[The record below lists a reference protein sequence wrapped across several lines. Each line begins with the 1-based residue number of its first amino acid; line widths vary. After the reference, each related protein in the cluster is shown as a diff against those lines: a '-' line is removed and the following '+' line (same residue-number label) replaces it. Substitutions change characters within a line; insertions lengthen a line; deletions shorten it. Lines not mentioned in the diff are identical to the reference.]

1 MGKIRFAPFAHRAPA
16 TRVMSVS
23 RFAGLSPITRFARF
37 SSRAS
42 SLENPAKRGLVM
54 RNFKT
59 TARQMK
65 TTADNRQ
72 LIDFFNGTEKE
83 TIFCLLDIDDFT
95 TFNLLNSYEKGDTI
109 LNQLSDTI
117 KQIPALNNLTRV
129 DSDEFLF
136 SCFGNFE
143 INKKNLFLLMQTI
156 QSELKITVSIG
167 VTERNSFTTSSEFIL
182 SKLRRGLLTAKDFG
196 KNKLHF
202 D

>member
-1 MGKIRFAPFAHRAPA
+1 
-16 TRVMSVS
+16 
-23 RFAGLSPITRFARF
+23 
-37 SSRAS
+37 
-42 SLENPAKRGLVM
+42 
-54 RNFKT
+54 
-59 TARQMK
+59 MK
-65 TTADNRQ
+65 TIDNRRQ
-72 LIDFFNGTEKE
+72 LIDFFNGKEKE

-95 TFNLLNSYEKGDTI
+95 TFNLFNSYERGNTLLD
-109 LNQLSDTI
+109 QLSYTI
-117 KQIPALNNLTRV
+117 KQIPALNKITRV

-143 INKKNLFLLMQTI
+143 MNKRNLFLLMQTI

-167 VTERNSFTTSSEFIL
+167 VTELNSFTTSSDYIL

>member
-1 MGKIRFAPFAHRAPA
+1 
-16 TRVMSVS
+16 
-23 RFAGLSPITRFARF
+23 
-37 SSRAS
+37 
-42 SLENPAKRGLVM
+42 M

-59 TARQMK
+59 TTKQMK
-65 TTADNRQ
+65 STADRRL

-95 TFNLLNSYEKGDTI
+95 TYNLLNSYEKGDNI
-109 LNQLSDTI
+109 LNQLSDII
-117 KQIPALNNLTRV
+117 KRIPALNNLTRV

-143 INKKNLFLLMQTI
+143 MNKENLFLLMQTI
-156 QSELKITVSIG
+156 QSELKLTVSIG
-167 VTERNSFTTSSEFIL
+167 VTERNSFTTSSEYIL
-182 SKLRRGLLTAKDFG
+182 SKLKRSLLTAKDFG